1 MVDEPF
7 ELILGQV
14 ALKHPIHSNVVNVFA
29 PTNLDTTWP
38 FNMDVMKKGGHPEEQ
53 PPLRRT

>member
-29 PTNLDTTWP
+29 PTNLDTT
-38 FNMDVMKKGGHPEEQ
+38 
-53 PPLRRT
+53 